1 MIRRRTNESILLGDD
16 IEIQVLEIAGN
27 RVKLGISAPR
37 ELLVLRKELR
47 ETEEFN
53 RSASRAVPAAHI
65 LSLAATILKSPVLN
79 GAARVTDAATGLG
92 KILLED

>member
-1 MIRRRTNESILLGDD
+1 MIRRRSSESVLLGDD

-47 ETEEFN
+47 QTEEFN
-53 RSASRAVPAAHI
+53 RDASRAFPAPHV
-65 LSLAATILKSPVLN
+65 LSIAATILKSRNVL
-79 GAARVTDAATGLG
+79 GDDS
-92 KILLED
+92 K

>member
-1 MIRRRTNESILLGDD
+1 MIRRRCSESVILGDD

-37 ELLVLRKELR
+37 ELLVLRKELL

-53 RSASRAVPAAHI
+53 RDASRAVPPAHI
-65 LSLAATILKSPVLN
+65 LTMAAAMLKSRRPK
-79 GAARVTDAATGLG
+79 GLTTHG
-92 KILLED
+92 PD